1 MWVLSFASKFTV
13 RLCFS
18 KQHYS
23 CSHQTTKSLEEGSSI
38 FLSPFPVTCTVL
50 TNGAETEVQKIF
62 MEVNYVNNSK
72 GGMELLYGCL
82 CIKDIISLIHF
93 KYNFWGVL
101 WETTDKCDPLLERT
115 DNPCHSPWYTRLKQV
130 QKHESIHRTQIN
142 TKLVPNKEIQKINNT
157 GQNCA

>member
-50 TNGAETEVQKIF
+50 TNGAETEVQKILRL
-62 MEVNYVNNSK
+62 SK
-72 GGMELLYGCL
+72 NIHGSEL
-82 CIKDIISLIHF
+82 
-93 KYNFWGVL
+93 
-101 WETTDKCDPLLERT
+101 R
-115 DNPCHSPWYTRLKQV
+115 
-130 QKHESIHRTQIN
+130 
-142 TKLVPNKEIQKINNT
+142 
-157 GQNCA
+157 